1 MAQPNRSAELISLLE
16 KRILVLDGAMGT
28 QVQSYGLD
36 EAAFRGT
43 RFASHPRDLKG
54 ASDVLALT
62 KPEVLEEIH
71 RKYLEAGADI
81 IETNTFSA
89 TSVAQSDYATEH
101 LVRDINVEAARLAR
115 AAADEWTA
123 RTPEKPR
130 FVAGAIGPT
139 NRMLSI
145 SPNVEDPAARA
156 ITFDELR
163 VAYAEQVRGLVDGG
177 ADLLLVETIIDG
189 LGAKAALFAID
200 EVAEETGTRLPVMIS
215 VTVTDRSG
223 RTLAGQTIEAFWIT
237 IAHAR
242 PFSVGLN
249 CALGAADM
257 RPYLADLARVATC
270 WTSCYPNAG
279 LPNAFGEYDETPD
292 TTAGEL
298 RAFAEGG
305 LVNMLGGC
313 CGTTPDHIRAVA
325 AAAAGVEPRRVPA
338 PEPLTRLAG
347 LEPLVLRPDSNF
359 LMIGERTNVTGSRRF
374 AELITSGDYGTALE
388 VATEQVLNGANIIDV
403 NMDEAMLDSEAA
415 MTRFLNMVATEP
427 DIARVPIMVDS
438 SRWSV
443 IEAGLR
449 CVQGKPVVNSISLKE
464 GKEPFLALARKTRR
478 YGAAVVVMAFDEQGQ
493 ADTAERKFT
502 ICERC
507 YRLLTERAGF
517 PPEDIIFDPNIF
529 AIATGIEEHNG
540 YAVAFF
546 EATRRI
552 KERLPGV
559 HVSGGVSNVSFAF
572 RGNDPMREAM
582 HSVFLYH
589 AIAAGMDMGIVN
601 AGQIAVYEDIP
612 RDLRE
617 LLEDVILN
625 RRPDATERLLD
636 AAPGLKGEKKAREQD
651 LGWRQLPVQERL
663 THALVS
669 GIGEFIEQDT
679 EEARQQAQRPL
690 DVIEGPLMVG
700 MNVVGD
706 LFGA

>member
-1 MAQPNRSAELISLLE
+1 MTAFLRRLSPRAEKTIRLVVVCAVATVVGILAVTLDNVALGYAAAGIVLAGHPGRPGGRAGAHAQGERADANLPRMSDVRDTLDRLLGE
-16 KRILVLDGAMGT
+16 RILILDGATGT
-28 QVQSYGLD
+28 MIQRHTLE
-36 EAAFRGT
+36 EADFRGELL
-43 RFASHPRDLKG
+43 AEHPRPLRGNNDL
-54 ASDVLALT
+54 LT
-62 KPEVLEEIH
+62 LTRPDIVTGIH
-71 RKYLEAGADI
+71 DAFLEAGADI

-89 TSVAQSDYATEH
+89 TSVAQADYATEH

-123 RTPEKPR
+123 RTPDRPR

-145 SPNVEDPAARA
+145 SPDVEDPAARA

-163 VAYAEQVRGLVDGG
+163 AAYAEQVRGLIDGG

-298 RAFAEGG
+298 RRFAESG

-347 LEPLVLRPDSNF
+347 LEPLVVRPDANF

-415 MTRFLNMVATEP
+415 MTR
-427 DIARVPIMVDS
+427 S
-438 SRWSV
+438 
-443 IEAGLR
+443 
-449 CVQGKPVVNSISLKE
+449 
-464 GKEPFLALARKTRR
+464 
-478 YGAAVVVMAFDEQGQ
+478 
-493 ADTAERKFT
+493 
-502 ICERC
+502 
-507 YRLLTERAGF
+507 
-517 PPEDIIFDPNIF
+517 
-529 AIATGIEEHNG
+529 
-540 YAVAFF
+540 
-546 EATRRI
+546 
-552 KERLPGV
+552 
-559 HVSGGVSNVSFAF
+559 
-572 RGNDPMREAM
+572 
-582 HSVFLYH
+582 
-589 AIAAGMDMGIVN
+589 
-601 AGQIAVYEDIP
+601 
-612 RDLRE
+612 
-617 LLEDVILN
+617 
-625 RRPDATERLLD
+625 
-636 AAPGLKGEKKAREQD
+636 
-651 LGWRQLPVQERL
+651 
-663 THALVS
+663 
-669 GIGEFIEQDT
+669 
-679 EEARQQAQRPL
+679 
-690 DVIEGPLMVG
+690 
-700 MNVVGD
+700 
-706 LFGA
+706 